1 MPYVPRTI
9 GRSSS
14 CLCLVLVLALGWR
27 SAAEA
32 QPRAPT
38 PAFDGLFL
46 SLGGGLSA
54 AVQGTL
60 ESVQGDDPVS
70 AGVLRS
76 RRVAIDFFVLGEHV
90 RGLLGGPDAD
100 PLPDQA
106 PLVLNFFDDASVEVL
121 VDAVEPAVL
130 ENGYVVSGSVPGQPG
145 SVVLVVHADSNDR
158 VVAVSGSASTA
169 EGTFR
174 VSTIGGGTYSIEEI
188 DATVPWVDGVLPD
201 EPELVDPPLPPS
213 PDAGG
218 AAFSL
223 VDPAMSAGS
232 SGVSEIDVLV
242 LYTATAAA
250 EAGGEASMRAE
261 VERLFGETNRAFR
274 NSGVSARVGGW
285 ARAVSYVE
293 SLDVGTDLDRLQGS
307 VDGYLDE
314 VHSMRSDLGADLVHL
329 LVAFTP
335 TTSTDGAITC
345 GIAYT
350 SLNSTVG
357 FGVTL
362 YYGGCS
368 GYTFTHELGHN
379 LGLKHDRYVQFTYST
394 SGSAHVPYAYGY
406 SNADTFSPVGGGQC
420 WRTVMAYGKHCFDV
434 PGGRGFATPVL
445 RFSSPYHR
453 HPSSGEPLGV
463 FGEVETYSVDGPAD
477 AARAL
482 ERSRAQVA
490 AYYHRPD
497 PPAVTGVDL
506 AVPPGTVSVSP
517 VVVDVG
523 ESVFVQASVANNGVG
538 FVSSSTVSFW
548 SHYDESGAEWVRRA
562 SKTPGGLSAD
572 SSKTVTW
579 RGTGG
584 SSPGTEYWAVCIAA
598 SGDVDSDNNC
608 GLAGETVVV
617 RDPDAIDGAE
627 LVADSSGELAVDATG
642 EIEFTIND
650 VTGEEFQMQP
660 HWFLLGYEPVDEIV
674 WGAIWDWSCFEDDQS
689 DCWNDDGTENAD
701 AEWDW
706 HLRAWG
712 FGSDGS
718 FIALLGLEAYS
729 WSDADK
735 WRFTFGEA
743 IYADEEPDAEISWRF
758 GALRVA
764 EDSPTGESS
773 AAGEAVDLLGA
784 GVGGLSAA
792 VGGLRPGGAALQM
805 PRALQDAFRPIP
817 SILTP
822 PITDRRR

>member
-1 MPYVPRTI
+1 MPYMPRTI

-27 SAAEA
+27 SSAEA
-32 QPRAPT
+32 QPTAPT
-38 PAFDGLFL
+38 LALDGLFL
-46 SLGGGLSA
+46 PLGGGLSA
-54 AVQGTL
+54 EVQGTL

-76 RRVAIDFFVLGEHV
+76 RRVAIDFAPLGERV
-90 RGLLGGPDAD
+90 RGLLGRPDAD
-100 PLPDQA
+100 PLQDQA
-106 PLVLNFFDDASVEVL
+106 PLVLNFFDDVSVEVL

-174 VSTIGGGTYSIEEI
+174 VSTIGGGMYSIEEI

-223 VDPAMSAGS
+223 VDPVVSAAS
-232 SGVSEIDVLV
+232 SGVPEIDVLV
-242 LYTATAAA
+242 LYTSAAA
-250 EAGGEASMRAE
+250 AQAGGEASMRAE
-261 VERLFGETNRAFR
+261 VERLFGETNLAFT
-274 NSGVSARVGGW
+274 NSGVAARVDGW

-293 SLDVGTDLDRLQGS
+293 SQDVSTDLGLLQGS
-307 VDGYLDE
+307 FDGYLDD

-329 LVAFTP
+329 LVAFIP
-335 TTSTDGAITC
+335 TTSSDGSYTC
-345 GIAYT
+345 GVADVDLRP
-350 SLNSTVG
+350 SDA

-362 YYGGCS
+362 FYPGCR
-368 GYTFTHELGHN
+368 YTFTHELGHN
-379 LGLKHDRYVQFTYST
+379 LGLWHDRYQNFTYGSFA
-394 SGSAHVPYAYGY
+394 SAHVPYAYGY
-406 SNADTFSPVGGGQC
+406 SNAETFSPVAGGRC
-420 WRTVMAYGKHCFDV
+420 WHTVMAYSKHCYDV
-434 PGGRGFATPVL
+434 AGGRGFVTPVL
-445 RFSSPYHR
+445 SFSSPYRR
-453 HPSSGEPLGV
+453 HPASGEPLGV
-463 FGEVETYSVDGPAD
+463 LGEVETYSVDGPAD

-523 ESVFVQASVANNGVG
+523 ESVFVQASIANNGVG

-548 SHYDESGAEWVRRA
+548 SQYDESGAEWVHRA

-617 RDPDAIDGAE
+617 RDRDAIDGGE

-660 HWFLLGYEPVDEIV
+660 HWFLLGYEPVDQIV

-706 HLRAWG
+706 RLRAWG

-743 IYADEEPDAEISWRF
+743 TYADEEPDAEISWRF

-764 EDSPTGESS
+764 EDSPTGEGS

-792 VGGLRPGGAALQM
+792 VGGLRPGGEALQM

>member
-1 MPYVPRTI
+1 M
-9 GRSSS
+9 
-14 CLCLVLVLALGWR
+14 
-27 SAAEA
+27 
-32 QPRAPT
+32 
-38 PAFDGLFL
+38 
-46 SLGGGLSA
+46 
-54 AVQGTL
+54 
-60 ESVQGDDPVS
+60 
-70 AGVLRS
+70 
-76 RRVAIDFFVLGEHV
+76 AIDFAFLGERV
-90 RGLLGGPDAD
+90 RGLLGRPDAD
-100 PLPDQA
+100 FVPDQA
-106 PLVLNFFDDASVEVL
+106 PLVFNFFDDAAVEVL

-130 ENGYVVSGSVPGQPG
+130 GNGYVVSGSVPGQPG
-145 SVVLVVHADSNDR
+145 SVVLVVHADTNDR

-169 EGTFR
+169 EGVFR
-174 VSTIGGGTYSIEEI
+174 VSTVGGGTYSIEEI

-201 EPELVDPPLPPS
+201 EPEVVDPPLPPS

-223 VDPAMSAGS
+223 VDPAVSAAS

-242 LYTATAAA
+242 LYTSAAA
-250 EAGGEASMRAE
+250 AQAGGEASMRAE
-261 VERLFGETNRAFR
+261 VERLFGETNTAFR

-293 SLDVGTDLDRLQGS
+293 GQDLSTDLNLLEGPF
-307 VDGYLDE
+307 DGYLDD

-335 TTSTDGAITC
+335 TSSSDGSYTC
-345 GIAYT
+345 GVAYA
-350 SLNSTVG
+350 SLRPSAA

-362 YYGGCS
+362 FYSGCR
-368 GYTFTHELGHN
+368 YTFTHELGHN
-379 LGLKHDRYVQFTYST
+379 LGLWHDRYQHFTYGG
-394 SGSAHVPYAYGY
+394 SGLAHVPYAYGY
-406 SNADTFSPVGGGQC
+406 SNAETFSPIAGGQC
-420 WRTVMAYGKHCFDV
+420 WYTVMAYYKHCSDV

-453 HPSSGEPLGV
+453 HWSSGEPLGV
-463 FGEVETYSVDGPAD
+463 LGEVETYGVYGPAD

-482 ERSRAQVA
+482 ELSRAQVA
-490 AYYHRPD
+490 AYYNRPD

-506 AVPPGTVSVSP
+506 TVSPGTVSVSP

-523 ESVFVQASVANNGVG
+523 ESVYVQASVANIGAG

-548 SHYDESGAEWVRRA
+548 SQYDESGAEWVRWA

-572 SSKTVTW
+572 SSKTVPW

-598 SGDVDSDNNC
+598 SGDVDPDNDC
-608 GLAGETVVV
+608 ALAGETVVI
-617 RDPDAIDGAE
+617 RDPDAVDGGE
-627 LVADSSGELAVDATG
+627 FVADSSGELAVGATA
-642 EIEFTIND
+642 EIEFAVND
-650 VTGEEFQMQP
+650 VTGEEFQMQS

-674 WGAIWDWSCFEDDQS
+674 WGAISGWSCFEDVQS
-689 DCWNDDGTENAD
+689 DCWNDDDTENAD

-706 HLRAWG
+706 RVRAWG

-718 FIALLGLEAYS
+718 FLALLGLEAYS

-743 IYADEEPDAEISWRF
+743 TRADEEPDAEISWRF

-764 EDSPTGESS
+764 EDLLNGEGSGS
-773 AAGEAVDLLGA
+773 GEAVDLVGA
-784 GVGGLSAA
+784 GVGGLSPV
-792 VGGLRPGGAALQM
+792 VGTSPTGGGVLQI
-805 PRALQDAFRPIP
+805 PRALQDAFRPVP

-822 PITDRRR
+822 TMTDRPR